1 MTAVNAH
8 TIKAIVFDMD
18 GILIDSEVIWSRVR
32 RQFASE
38 RGLAWTETDQL
49 SLMGLIS
56 SQWSVRMHEMLCLK
70 EINAREL
77 ELEIR
82 RRVAIAFESDLPVRK
97 GARQALEGL
106 AAHWPI
112 ALASGSP
119 RDLVELAMERTGM
132 RSAFQFILT
141 GEDVVCGKPDPE
153 IYLRA
158 LSILGVAG
166 NQAVGIEDSAN
177 GIRALRSAGMWVVA
191 APCPEFPL
199 SADVQA
205 LAHVAVEGM
214 DQIDARLIAELV
226 HKQTTATAKGG

>member
-1 MTAVNAH
+1 MTAVNTH

-18 GILIDSEVIWSRVR
+18 GILIDSEVIWGRVR
-32 RQFASE
+32 EQFANE

-56 SQWSVRMHEMLCLK
+56 SQWSVRMHEMLRLK
-70 EINAREL
+70 DITAREL

-82 RRVAIAFESDLPVRK
+82 RRVVIAFESDLPVRK
-97 GARQALEGL
+97 GARQAVEGL

-132 RSAFQFILT
+132 RSAFQFMLT
-141 GEDVVCGKPDPE
+141 GDDVVCGKPDPE
-153 IYLRA
+153 IYLLA
-158 LSILGVAG
+158 LSRLGVAG
-166 NQAVGIEDSAN
+166 SEAVGIEDSAN
-177 GIRALRSAGMWVVA
+177 GIRALRSAGMWVVS

-205 LAHVAVEGM
+205 LAHVEVEGM
-214 DQIDARLIAELV
+214 EHIDARLIAELV
-226 HKQTTATAKGG
+226 HQRPTA

>member
-1 MTAVNAH
+1 
-8 TIKAIVFDMD
+8 MD
-18 GILIDSEVIWSRVR
+18 GILIDSEVIWGRVR
-32 RQFASE
+32 KQFANE
-38 RGLAWTETDQL
+38 RALEWTETDQL

-56 SQWSVRMHEMLCLK
+56 SKWSVRMHEMLRLK
-70 EINAREL
+70 DTTAREL

-82 RRVAIAFESDLPVRK
+82 RRVAIAFESELPVRK
-97 GARQALEGL
+97 GALQAVEGL

-132 RSAFQFILT
+132 RSAFRFILT
-141 GEDVVCGKPDPE
+141 GDDVICGKPDPE

-158 LSILGVAG
+158 LFRLGVAG
-166 NQAVGIEDSAN
+166 NEAVGIEDSAN

-205 LAHVAVEGM
+205 LAHVEVEGM
-214 DQIDARLIAELV
+214 EEVDARLIAELARIRPTV
-226 HKQTTATAKGG
+226 SAIVS

>member
-1 MTAVNAH
+1 MTAGNAH
-8 TIKAIVFDMD
+8 TIEAIVFDMD
-18 GILIDSEVIWSRVR
+18 GILIDSEVIWGRVR
-32 RQFASE
+32 KQYANE
-38 RGLAWTETDQL
+38 RGLEWTEAGQL

-56 SQWSVRMHEMLCLK
+56 SQWSVRMHEMLQLK
-70 EINAREL
+70 DVTAREL
-77 ELEIR
+77 ELDIR
-82 RRVAIAFESDLPVRK
+82 SKVATAFERDLPVRK
-97 GARQALEGL
+97 GALQAVEGL

-132 RSAFQFILT
+132 RSVFKFMLT
-141 GEDVVCGKPDPE
+141 GDDVVCGKPDPE

-158 LSILGVAG
+158 LSMLGVAG
-166 NQAVGIEDSAN
+166 NEAVGIEDSAN

-214 DQIDARLIAELV
+214 DQIDARLIAEWG
-226 HKQTTATAKGG
+226 HKRPAATAKGG